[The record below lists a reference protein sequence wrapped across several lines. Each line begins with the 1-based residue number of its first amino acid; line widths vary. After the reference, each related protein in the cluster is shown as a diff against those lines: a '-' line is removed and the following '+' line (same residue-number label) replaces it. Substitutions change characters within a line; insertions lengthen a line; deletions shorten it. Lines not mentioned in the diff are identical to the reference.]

1 MIYNLVFNLLVA
13 HVLGD
18 FYFQCSKMCKD
29 KIINSYKG
37 ASLYVHAFIIGIL
50 SWVAVW
56 DGNAWWLALGVMIG
70 HFLTDYIKSLVQLH
84 CGVYSIQGSGT
95 EVRLA
100 DGNNKR
106 YDIWVFLFDQVVHVG
121 VIVLL
126 AYAWLNVYKGD
137 WSQFGWVNNLVETHP
152 MWLKIAIALLL
163 ALKPANTI
171 ILLIM
176 GACKVNIIND
186 SDNSDDNHG
195 NFHSGSLIGGLERG
209 LILIF
214 VVLAQY
220 EAIGFLIAGKSILR
234 FNETTSENEKSEY
247 VLTGTLLSLAIA
259 LLLGLAIVRF

>member
-18 FYFQCSKMCKD
+18 FYFQSSKMCND
-29 KIINSYKG
+29 KVIYSYKG
-37 ASLYVHAFIIGIL
+37 AALYIHALIIGIL
-50 SWVAVW
+50 SWAAVW
-56 DGNAWWLALGVMIG
+56 EGNAWWLALGVMTG
-70 HFLTDYIKSLVQLH
+70 HFVTDYLKSRLQLR
-84 CGVYSIQGSGT
+84 CRVYTIQGSGT
-95 EVRLA
+95 NARMV

-106 YDIWVFLFDQVVHVG
+106 YDIRFFLLDQIVHVG

-126 AYAWLNVYKGD
+126 AYVWFYECKGN
-137 WSQFGWVNNLVETHP
+137 WRQFGWVDSLVETHP
-152 MWLKIAIALLL
+152 MRLKMAIALLL
-163 ALKPANTI
+163 ALKPANTV

-176 GACKVNIIND
+176 GACKVNVVT
-186 SDNSDDNHG
+186 NSGGDHG
-195 NFHSGSLIGGLERG
+195 NFHSGSLIGWMERG

-220 EAIGFLIAGKSILR
+220 EAIGFLIAAKSILR

-259 LLLGLAIVRF
+259 LLLGLAVLRF